1 MPEQDKPVV
10 TLGAA
15 EFTNTVADHD
25 FVIIDFWARWC
36 GPCRVFTPVFTDA
49 AADNPDVLFAVTDVE
64 EQPELSAAFE
74 VRSIPTLIVLRAGA
88 QVFRHEGSLTD
99 VALADVIRQARD
111 LDPAE
116 IRRAVAALPG

>member
-1 MPEQDKPVV
+1 MPERDKSVL
-10 TLGAA
+10 TLDAA
-15 EFTNTVADHD
+15 GFSDAVADHD
-25 FVIIDFWARWC
+25 FMIIDFWARWC

-49 AADNPDVLFAVTDVE
+49 AAENPDVLFAVTDVE

-88 QVFRHEGSLTD
+88 QVFRHEGALTD
-99 VALADVIRQARD
+99 LALADVIRQARE
-111 LDPAE
+111 LDPEE